1 MNYREVR
8 DLTEIIL
15 KNFMRVMKDEDKY
28 ILLLNGFNSNMYKS
42 LLKNYTIKKM
52 KFTIIETSIILLII

>member
-28 ILLLNGFNSNMYKS
+28 ILLLNGFNSNIYKS
-42 LLKNYTIKKM
+42 LLKKK
-52 KFTIIETSIILLII
+52 